1 MIKYEKGETMQEFT
15 VKDVSGLDF
24 VLETPDGEEKSL
36 KIKFFDLPRE
46 MEKGDKI
53 LIRSE
58 LLDKNYKEFADV
70 YYFGDI
76 KSDYGRDIKD
86 KQSPDFLIVV
96 QDNKQ
101 IFLKRF
107 YG

>member
-1 MIKYEKGETMQEFT
+1 MQEFIIKNIQG
-15 VKDVSGLDF
+15 VDLL
-24 VLETPDGEEKSL
+24 LENHAGEEK
-36 KIKFFDLPRE
+36 KMKMKFFDLPRE
-46 MEKGDKI
+46 IQKGDKI
-53 LIRSE
+53 FIHSE

-76 KSDYGRDIKD
+76 KSDYGRDIQD
-86 KQSPDFLIVV
+86 KNNPDFFILV
-96 QDNKQ
+96 QDNKE

>member
-1 MIKYEKGETMQEFT
+1 MQEFIIKNIQG
-15 VKDVSGLDF
+15 VDLL
-24 VLETPDGEEKSL
+24 LENNAGEEKKK

-46 MEKGDKI
+46 IQKGDKI
-53 LIRSE
+53 FIHSE

-76 KSDYGRDIKD
+76 KSHYGREIKD
-86 KQSPDFLIVV
+86 KNNPDFVVAV

>member
-1 MIKYEKGETMQEFT
+1 MQEF
-15 VKDVSGLDF
+15 VVRKVNGLDF
-24 VLETPDGEEKSL
+24 LLENNDGEELTL
-36 KIKFFDLPRE
+36 KLKFFDLPRD
-46 MEKGDKI
+46 MQKGDKI
-53 LIRSE
+53 YIHKQ
-58 LLDKNYKEFADV
+58 LLDENYEEFSYV

-76 KSDYGRDIKD
+76 KSHYGREIKD
-86 KQSPDFLIVV
+86 KNNPDFVVAV